1 MPGTVANTL
10 VGTFEEMVK
19 SHAAPHAPPQ
29 IAPAS
34 SLAAPDTPSKKRN
47 SRRLSTRDFFARVS
61 VSDLEVFVAQQE
73 TWELVLASGERTEDD
88 SLLDIVL
95 LGYADGYCFVCFYMI
110 S

>member
-29 IAPAS
+29 IAPTS
-34 SLAAPDTPSKKRN
+34 TTMPDTPSKKRN

-61 VSDLEVFVAQQE
+61 VSELEVLVAQQE
-73 TWELVLASGERTEDD
+73 TWELVLASGERNEDD
-88 SLLDIVL
+88 ALLDIVL
-95 LGYADGYCFVCFYMI
+95 LGYADGYRLPI
-110 S
+110 LL